1 MIGRVA
7 LAIVAVAIGVA
18 VATFVPGLS
27 ESLRNAVGLASGR
40 GATQLQETAANA
52 PEPRMP
58 CKEPDEDK
66 PALVRLTQDQITAA
80 RIDLTT
86 VRGGMLARCITVPGT
101 VVPHADRIA
110 RVSVRLSAIVAELRK
125 KIGDPV
131 AKDEILAILESREVA
146 DAKSEYL
153 AARLTD
159 ELQQDL
165 FQRDKMLWDKRVS
178 NEQQFLRSRNAAAQ
192 TRMRLDIARQ
202 KLLALGL
209 AQKEIAVLPEEPE
222 GSLRRQAI
230 RSPIAGRVVE
240 RKVDLGTA
248 VGRDNLETELFV
260 IADLDR
266 VWVELAISPAD
277 LPAIKEGQP
286 VSISARRLMRRKNQ
300 QVTAEYD
307 TCGEFGTVFNLS
319 DSSVRRL
326 IRGGIVD
333 AIRINGAIRIPKTE
347 RERLRRANKVQ
358 AAVDRMEG
366 GETGSQDQTPEYA
379 GRRFTGE
386 SDLSGHERGLTSADP
401 ARTQSLETPAF
412 PRREGPMN
420 TLVIARQSPDDPQVS
435 PIEALEDSFC
445 VDQNPGQESINRPHA
460 AQPGQKPRRERL

>member
-1 MIGRVA
+1 MTGRFALSLIALAAGVA
-7 LAIVAVAIGVA
+7 LAS
-18 VATFVPGLS
+18 FVPGLS
-27 ESLRNAVGLASGR
+27 QSLRSVVGLAPLPSAAQPR
-40 GATQLQETAANA
+40 EAAANDPA
-52 PEPRMP
+52 MRLRRAQPADDEPGI
-58 CKEPDEDK
+58 
-66 PALVRLTQDQITAA
+66 LRLAQEQITAA
-80 RIDLTT
+80 GIELTT
-86 VRGGMLARCITVPGT
+86 VGGGTLTRRITVPGT

-131 AKDEILAILESREVA
+131 AEDEILAILESREVA

-165 FQRDKMLWDKRVS
+165 YQRDKMLWDKRVS

-192 TRMRLDIARQ
+192 TRMRFDIARQ

-209 AQKEIAVLPEEPE
+209 AQKEIAALPEEPE

-260 IADLDR
+260 IVDLDR

-286 VSISARRLMRRKNQ
+286 VSISARTIMEKVDGKIVFISPLLDKETRSARVVAEIANNDGVWRPGSF
-300 QVTAEYD
+300 VTAAIAVEEQAVALVVP
-307 TCGEFGTVFNLS
+307 TSAVQTINNEKVVF
-319 DSSVRRL
+319 VR
-326 IRGGIVD
+326 
-333 AIRINGAIRIPKTE
+333 
-347 RERLRRANKVQ
+347 
-358 AAVDRMEG
+358 
-366 GETGSQDQTPEYA
+366 TPEGFERRQVA
-379 GRRFTGE
+379 LGRKDDRYVEVVTG
-386 SDLSGHERGLTSADP
+386 LRSGE
-401 ARTQSLETPAF
+401 
-412 PRREGPMN
+412 
-420 TLVIARQSPDDPQVS
+420 VIAVTNTFSLKA
-435 PIEALEDSFC
+435 ELMKALAED
-445 VDQNPGQESINRPHA
+445 
-460 AQPGQKPRRERL
+460 

>member
-1 MIGRVA
+1 MIGRVTVVIA
-7 LAIVAVAIGVA
+7 AATAGVA

-27 ESLRNAVGLASGR
+27 QSLRNAVGLASGPG
-40 GATQLQETAANA
+40 GAQLQGTAASA
-52 PEPRMP
+52 PELRTRHT
-58 CKEPDEDK
+58 EPDEEK
-66 PALVRLTQDQITAA
+66 PALVRLTQDQIMAA
-80 RIDLTT
+80 HIDLATA
-86 VRGGMLARCITVPGT
+86 RGATLARHITVPGT

-110 RVSVRLSAIVAELRK
+110 RVSVRLSAIVSELRK

-153 AARLTD
+153 AARHTD

-178 NEQQFLRSRNAAAQ
+178 NEQQFLGSRNAAAQ

-209 AQKEIAVLPEEPE
+209 AQKEIAALPEEPE

-260 IADLDR
+260 IVDLDR

-277 LPAIKEGQP
+277 LPAIKEEQP
-286 VSISARRLMRRKNQ
+286 VSISARTIMEKVDGKIVFISPLLDKETRSAHVIAEIANSDGVWRPGSF
-300 QVTAEYD
+300 VTAA
-307 TCGEFGTVFNLS
+307 
-319 DSSVRRL
+319 
-326 IRGGIVD
+326 IVVEEL
-333 AIRINGAIRIPKTE
+333 AVPLVIP
-347 RERLRRANKVQ
+347 
-358 AAVDRMEG
+358 
-366 GETGSQDQTPEYA
+366 
-379 GRRFTGE
+379 
-386 SDLSGHERGLTSADP
+386 TSAVQTIDNEKVVFV
-401 ARTQSLETPAF
+401 RTQ
-412 PRREGPMN
+412 EGFERHLVGLGRN
-420 TLVIARQSPDDPQVS
+420 DDRLVEVVTGLRSGEVIAVTNTFSLKAELMKAV
-435 PIEALEDSFC
+435 AED
-445 VDQNPGQESINRPHA
+445 
-460 AQPGQKPRRERL
+460 